1 MSDNRY
7 SKKNSDFCPEEPVGK
22 RSSKRVG
29 VYVGSNSL
37 TKKIFFFLVEILCR
51 TVAALK
57 SLEAALS
64 ALSHFGM
71 SP

>member
-37 TKKIFFFLVEILCR
+37 TKKNFFLVEILCR